1 MRHSHAERGNDHR
14 AHADYPLSKVI
25 PMQLLTLPPS
35 PALATSIRATAQ
47 VFEDPKS
54 QALLA
59 HVQQV
64 APSEASVLIIG
75 ETGTGKEL
83 IARHIH
89 NLSARRHRPFVAVN
103 CGAFSESLVEAEL
116 FGHEKGAFTGAL
128 TAKAGWFEE
137 ANGGTLFLDEIGD
150 LPMAIQVKLL
160 RVLQERE
167 VVRLG
172 SRKSTP
178 IDVRVLAA
186 TNVQLERAINAG
198 HFREDLFYRL
208 NVVNLELHTL
218 RERPGDIMPLT
229 RHFIDVYSQRM
240 GYGPIR
246 ISPEAEQKLKT
257 YSWPGN
263 IRELENV
270 IHHTLLICRNGVIQ
284 RDDLRLSNLRIE
296 RQDEAA
302 QVDDSTHALLER
314 AFQKLFE
321 EQAGALHEKVE
332 DALLRAAYRFSHY
345 NQVHTAGLLG
355 LSRNVTRARLI
366 KIGEL
371 AVNKRRPGEQLQ
383 GDRMVQ
389 LSV

>member
-1 MRHSHAERGNDHR
+1 MH
-14 AHADYPLSKVI
+14 
-25 PMQLLTLPPS
+25 LLTLPPS

-54 QALLA
+54 RALLA
-59 HVQQV
+59 HIQQV

-83 IARHIH
+83 VARHVH
-89 NLSARRHRPFVAVN
+89 NLSARKHRPFVAVN

-128 TAKAGWFEE
+128 SSKAGWFEE

-150 LPMAIQVKLL
+150 LPLAIQVKLL

-172 SRKSTP
+172 SRKAIP

-186 TNVQLERAINAG
+186 TNVQLEKAINAG

-208 NVVNLELHTL
+208 NVVNLRLSTL

-229 RHFIDVYSQRM
+229 RHFIEVYSQRLNC
-240 GYGPIR
+240 GQIH
-246 ISPEAEQKLKT
+246 ISSDAEHKLKT

-270 IHHTLLICRNGVIQ
+270 IHHTLLICRNGIIEPG
-284 RDDLRLSNLRIE
+284 DLRLSNLRIE
-296 RQDEAA
+296 RAESAERIH
-302 QVDDSTHALLER
+302 DDSAQALLAL
-314 AFQKLFE
+314 AFHKLFE

-332 DALLRAAYRFSHY
+332 DSLLRAAYRFSHC
-345 NQVHTAGLLG
+345 NQVHTAQLLG
-355 LSRNVTRARLI
+355 LSRNIIRARLI

-371 AVNKRRPGEQLQ
+371 AVNKRRPGEQIQ
-383 GDRMVQ
+383 GDRVMQ

>member
-1 MRHSHAERGNDHR
+1 MTASV
-14 AHADYPLSKVI
+14 PFQPQVI

-59 HVQQV
+59 HIQQV
-64 APSEASVLIIG
+64 APSDASVLIIG

-83 IARHIH
+83 VARHVH
-89 NLSARRHRPFVAVN
+89 NLSSRRHQPFVAVN

-150 LPMAIQVKLL
+150 LPLAIQVKLL

-178 IDVRVLAA
+178 INVRVLAA

-208 NVVNLELHTL
+208 NVVNLELNTL

-229 RHFIDVYSQRM
+229 RHFIEVYSQRL
-240 GYGPIR
+240 GCGPIQ
-246 ISPEAEQKLKT
+246 ISSEAEHKLRT

-284 RDDLRLSNLRIE
+284 ANDLRLSNLRLE
-296 RQDEAA
+296 RQDEPTPL
-302 QVDDSTHALLER
+302 VDDSTDALLAR

-345 NQVHTAGLLG
+345 NQVHTAQLLG
-355 LSRNVTRARLI
+355 LSRNVIRARLI

-371 AVNKRRPGEQLQ
+371 AVNKRRPGEQTQ
-383 GDRMVQ
+383 GDRMMQ

>member
-1 MRHSHAERGNDHR
+1 
-14 AHADYPLSKVI
+14 
-25 PMQLLTLPPS
+25 MQLLTLPPS

-54 QALLA
+54 RALLA
-59 HVQQV
+59 HLQQV

-83 IARHIH
+83 VARHIH
-89 NLSARRHRPFVAVN
+89 NLSGRRDKPFVAVN

-128 TAKAGWFEE
+128 AAKAGWFEE

-172 SRKSTP
+172 SRKSIP

-186 TNVQLERAINAG
+186 TNVQLEKAINAG
-198 HFREDLFYRL
+198 HFREDLYYRL
-208 NVVNLELHTL
+208 DVVSLELVPL
-218 RERPGDIMPLT
+218 RERPGDILPLV
-229 RHFIDVYSQRM
+229 RHFIQSYSQRL
-240 GYGPIR
+240 GYGAV
-246 ISPEAEQKLKT
+246 SLSSEAEARLRS
-257 YSWPGN
+257 YGWPGN

-270 IHHTLLICRNGVIQ
+270 IHHTLLICRDGVIRQ
-284 RDDLRLSNLRIE
+284 QDLRLSNLRIE
-296 RQDEAA
+296 RP
-302 QVDDSTHALLER
+302 DDSSDGDDSAEGLLER

-321 EQAGALHEKVE
+321 QAPGALHEKVD

-345 NQVHTAGLLG
+345 NQVHTAQLLG
-355 LSRNVTRARLI
+355 LSRNITRSRLI

-371 AVNKRRPGEQLQ
+371 AVNRRKPAGSVQGERVLN
-383 GDRMVQ
+383 
-389 LSV
+389 LSI

>member
-1 MRHSHAERGNDHR
+1 
-14 AHADYPLSKVI
+14 
-25 PMQLLTLPPS
+25 MQLLTLPPS

-59 HVQQV
+59 HLQLV

-83 IARHIH
+83 VARHIH
-89 NLSARRHRPFVAVN
+89 NLSHRRHRPFVAVN

-128 TAKAGWFEE
+128 SAKAGWFEE
-137 ANGGTLFLDEIGD
+137 ADGGTLFLDEIGD

-172 SRKSTP
+172 SRKSIP

-186 TNVQLERAINAG
+186 TNVQLEKAINAG
-198 HFREDLFYRL
+198 NFREDLFYRL
-208 NVVNLELHTL
+208 NVVNLELSPL
-218 RERPGDIMPLT
+218 RERPGDILPLT
-229 RHFIDVYSQRM
+229 RHFIEAYSQRL
-240 GYGPIR
+240 GYGR
-246 ISPEAEQKLKT
+246 VNISPGAEQKLRS

-270 IHHTLLICRNGVIQ
+270 IHHTLLICRNGVIE

-296 RQDEAA
+296 RADDQQSSA
-302 QVDDSTHALLER
+302 DDSPEALLER

-321 EQAGALHEKVE
+321 QQAGALHEKVE
-332 DALLRAAYRFSHY
+332 DALLRAAYRFCHY
-345 NQVHTAGLLG
+345 NQVHTAALLG
-355 LSRNVTRARLI
+355 LSRNVTRTRLI

-371 AVNKRRPGEQLQ
+371 AVNKRRLTENLHGERLI
-383 GDRMVQ
+383 Q
-389 LSV
+389 LSI

>member
-1 MRHSHAERGNDHR
+1 M
-14 AHADYPLSKVI
+14 

-54 QALLA
+54 RALLA
-59 HVQQV
+59 HLQQV
-64 APSEASVLIIG
+64 APSDASVLIIG

-83 IARHIH
+83 VARHIH
-89 NLSARRHRPFVAVN
+89 NLSARRHQPFVAVN

-178 IDVRVLAA
+178 INVRVLAA
-186 TNVQLERAINAG
+186 TNVQLEQAINAG

-208 NVVNLELHTL
+208 NVVNLVLHTL

-229 RHFIDVYSQRM
+229 RHFIEVYSQRL
-240 GYGPIR
+240 GCGPIR
-246 ISPEAEQKLKT
+246 ISEEAEHKLRS
-257 YSWPGN
+257 YGWPGN

-284 RDDLRLSNLRIE
+284 PADLRLSNLRLE
-296 RQDEAA
+296 RQEES
-302 QVDDSTHALLER
+302 VTTPDDSTEALLGR

-332 DALLRAAYRFSHY
+332 DTLLRAAYRFSHY
-345 NQVHTAGLLG
+345 NQVHTAQLLG
-355 LSRNVTRARLI
+355 LSRNVIRARLI
-366 KIGEL
+366 RIGEL

>member
-1 MRHSHAERGNDHR
+1 MTASV
-14 AHADYPLSKVI
+14 PFQPQVI

-59 HVQQV
+59 HIQQV
-64 APSEASVLIIG
+64 APSDASVLIIG

-83 IARHIH
+83 VARHVH
-89 NLSARRHRPFVAVN
+89 NLSSRRHQPFVAVN

-150 LPMAIQVKLL
+150 LPLAIQVKLL

-178 IDVRVLAA
+178 INVRVLAA

-208 NVVNLELHTL
+208 NVVNLELNTL

-229 RHFIDVYSQRM
+229 RHFIGVYSQRL
-240 GYGPIR
+240 GCGPIQ
-246 ISPEAEQKLKT
+246 ISSEAEHKLRT

-270 IHHTLLICRNGVIQ
+270 IHHTLLICRNGVVQ
-284 RDDLRLSNLRIE
+284 ANDLRLSNLKLE
-296 RQDEAA
+296 RQDEPTPII
-302 QVDDSTHALLER
+302 DDSTDALLAR

-345 NQVHTAGLLG
+345 NQVHTAQLLG
-355 LSRNVTRARLI
+355 LSRNVIRARLI

-371 AVNKRRPGEQLQ
+371 AVNKRRPGEQIQ
-383 GDRMVQ
+383 GDRMMQ